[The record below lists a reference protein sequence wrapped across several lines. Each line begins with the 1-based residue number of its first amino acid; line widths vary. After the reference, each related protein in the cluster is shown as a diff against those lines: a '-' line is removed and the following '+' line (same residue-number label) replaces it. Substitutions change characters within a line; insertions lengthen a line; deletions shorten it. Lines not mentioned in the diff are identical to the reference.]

1 MAYSIC
7 YGAGVLV
14 ATALDPECLSVVIA
28 LHPEYLSSSTVES
41 RGHSSFVA
49 KSSAEPWGISRL
61 LIGLLLLADISFL
74 VRELWNK

>member
-1 MAYSIC
+1 VI
-7 YGAGVLV
+7 
-14 ATALDPECLSVVIA
+14 ALDPECFPEVIA
-28 LHPEYLSSSTVES
+28 LHPESLSSRTVES
-41 RGHSSFVA
+41 RGL